1 MPRFIALLHGVNVG
15 RAQRVPMAV
24 WREQLSG
31 LGYTGV
37 STVLNSGNA
46 VFDAAGRAT
55 AASHASRIRAALRD
69 GLGLDVPV
77 IVKSAAEMTAIAAQ
91 NTLAAEVLAPA
102 DASRLIVAFTSDAE
116 ALQGLSA
123 LAALV
128 QPPERFELG
137 EHAAY
142 LWCANGI
149 LDSAAGKAL
158 LGKAGRA
165 ATSRNWATVQKL
177 CALLA
182 A

>member
-1 MPRFIALLHGVNVG
+1 MPRYLALLRGVNVG
-15 RAQRVPMAV
+15 RAQRVPMAA
-24 WREQLSG
+24 WREQLIG

-55 AASHASRIRAALRD
+55 AASHAGRIRAALRD
-69 GLGLDVPV
+69 GLGLEVPV
-77 IVKSAAEMTAIAAQ
+77 IVKSAADMAAIAAQ
-91 NTLAAEVLAPA
+91 NTLAAEVLAAA
-102 DASRLIVAFTSDAE
+102 DASRLIVAFTGDAASLQ
-116 ALQGLSA
+116 ALTA

-137 EHAAY
+137 EQAAY

-165 ATSRNWATVQKL
+165 ATSRNWATVQRL
-177 CALLA
+177 CALMA

>member
-1 MPRFIALLHGVNVG
+1 MPRYLALLRGVNVG

-24 WREQLSG
+24 WREQLKG

-55 AASHASRIRAALRD
+55 AARHASHIRAALRD

-77 IVKSAAEMTAIAAQ
+77 IVKSAAEVAMIAAQ
-91 NTLAAEVLAPA
+91 NGLATEVVAA
-102 DASRLIVAFTSDAE
+102 TDASRLIVAFTGDAD
-116 ALQGLSA
+116 ALQALSV

-128 QPPERFELG
+128 RPPERFELG

-158 LGKAGRA
+158 LGKLGRA